1 MEKVKEITLLDI
13 LKEKMENGEDCMFAV
28 DERLNNLRKCDAC
41 GCCLCTFDRDEFCDN
56 CNMC

>member
-1 MEKVKEITLLDI
+1 
-13 LKEKMENGEDCMFAV
+13 MENGEDCMFAV